1 MVKKNLHHII
11 ISSIL
16 IFIPTVFGLVFW
28 SKLPESMTSH
38 WGFNG
43 NPDGF
48 SSKAFCVFGI
58 PLIMLAFHLV
68 CIFVTAFDKKNKD
81 QNQKM
86 FRLIFYIVPVISL
99 YSFSIIY
106 SVAFGYE
113 FETSKLTLIL
123 IGAMFLIFGN
133 FLPKCKQNSTLGI
146 KLPWTLTNEENW
158 NKTHRLGGKLWVAS
172 GIAMLL
178 SVFLPMKAMV
188 VSIIIVLLVAAVVP
202 TVYSYSLYKKAVS
215 NGDPVLK
222 INSRDKT
229 MMIIVTLVII
239 ILFICAF
246 IFGDSGSIEY
256 NFNDTSFDITASYWQ
271 DISINY
277 SDVDSVEFL
286 EVCDAGIRT
295 NGFGGTKILL
305 GEFENDGFGAYTRYT
320 YSSCE
325 SCILIVID
333 GNELVIN
340 GETIEE
346 TEKIF
351 KTISDKVQ

>member
-1 MVKKNLHHII
+1 MLKKNLHHII

-16 IFIPTVFGLVFW
+16 IFLPTIFGLIFW
-28 SKLPESMTSH
+28 DMLPDSIWSH

-43 NPDGF
+43 TPDRI

-58 PLIMLAFHLV
+58 PIIMLALHLF
-68 CIFVTAFDKKNKD
+68 CIFLTALDKKNKD

-86 FRLIFYIVPVISL
+86 FRMIFYIVPVISL

-106 SVAFGYE
+106 LTAFGYV
-113 FETSKLTLIL
+113 FEMSKLTLII
-123 IGAMFLIFGN
+123 IGVMFLLFGN
-133 FLPKCKQNSTLGI
+133 YLPKCKQNSTLGI

-172 GIAMLL
+172 GVIMLL
-178 SVFLPMKAMV
+178 SVFLQTKAMV
-188 VSIIIVLLVAAVVP
+188 VAIIVVLSMTAIVP
-202 TVYSYSLYKKAVS
+202 TVYSYSLYKKAVN
-215 NGDPVLK
+215 NGEPTFK
-222 INSRDKT
+222 INPRDKIMT
-229 MMIIVTLVII
+229 IIVILVII
-239 ILFICAF
+239 VLFICTF
-246 IFGDSGSIEY
+246 IFGNSGSIEY
-256 NFNDTSFDITASYWQ
+256 DFDDKSFDITASYWQ

-277 SDVDSVEFL
+277 SDIDSVEFFN
-286 EVCDAGIRT
+286 VCDTGIRT

-305 GEFENDGFGAYTRYT
+305 GEFENDKFGTYTRYT
-320 YSSCE
+320 YSACE
-325 SCILIVID
+325 SCVLIIID

-340 GETIEE
+340 GETAEE